1 MRHLIFRPRG
11 VVTAGVSLALLVITG
26 LFFSV
31 GSGSVAS
38 AKRADNKPAP
48 ELERAMLALI
58 NGERG
63 RRGLRALSADG
74 ELTRV
79 ARAHSLDMILRRY
92 FSHYSPEGDDPF
104 DRFRSAGIQ
113 YHAAGENLALAPEL
127 EQAHNM
133 LMKSKDHRENIL
145 RPSFGRVGIGII
157 DGGSRGLM
165 ISQEFRD

>member
-11 VVTAGVSLALLVITG
+11 VVTAGVSVALLVISG
-26 LFFSV
+26 LFVSI
-31 GSGSVAS
+31 GSGSTAS

-48 ELERAMLALI
+48 QLERAMLTLV
-58 NGERG
+58 NEERG
-63 RRGLRALSADG
+63 KRGLRLLSTDG

-92 FSHYSPEGDDPF
+92 FSHYSPDGDDPF
-104 DRFRSAGIQ
+104 DRFRTAGIR
-113 YHAAGENLALAPEL
+113 YRAAGENLALAPEL
-127 EQAHNM
+127 EQAHTM
-133 LMKSKDHRENIL
+133 LMRSKDHRENIL

>member
-11 VVTAGVSLALLVITG
+11 VVAAGVFVALLVITG
-26 LFFSV
+26 LFVSV
-31 GSGSVAS
+31 GSGSTVS

-48 ELERAMLALI
+48 QLERAMLALV
-58 NGERG
+58 NEERG
-63 RRGLRALSADG
+63 KRGLRLLSADG
-74 ELTRV
+74 ELTRL

-104 DRFRSAGIQ
+104 DRFRSAGIN
-113 YHAAGENLALAPEL
+113 YRAAGENLALAPEL

-145 RPSFGRVGIGII
+145 RPSFGHVGIGII
-157 DGGSRGLM
+157 DGGSQGLM